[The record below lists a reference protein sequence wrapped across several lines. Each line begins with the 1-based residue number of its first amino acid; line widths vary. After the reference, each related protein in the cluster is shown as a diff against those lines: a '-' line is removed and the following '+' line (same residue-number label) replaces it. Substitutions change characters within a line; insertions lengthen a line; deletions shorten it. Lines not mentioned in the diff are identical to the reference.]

1 MQMRLTTVVLTLLVA
16 STTFRPGL
24 QSQATPAA
32 QTPILGNLVQGTYSN
47 TILGIKFELPADWQ
61 IDNLDESEDL
71 SRHFPR
77 RMHLRFKS
85 NEDWIILSAS
95 PIEPDEKLQHV
106 FRISLMGAK
115 DGGGF
120 HAVGEQTKEIRDGY
134 EVLGQKLTRRLSS
147 GPAIG
152 VYRAFFS
159 RGYYIS
165 VLHFGPPSTEEG
177 RERIVK
183 NLHILSDDSR

>member
-1 MQMRLTTVVLTLLVA
+1 
-16 STTFRPGL
+16 
-24 QSQATPAA
+24 
-32 QTPILGNLVQGTYSN
+32 LGNLVQGTYTN
-47 TILGIKFELPADWQ
+47 TVLGLKLELPTGWQ
-61 IDNLDESEDL
+61 IDNPGESEDL

-115 DGGGF
+115 DGRGF
-120 HAVGEQTKEIRDGY
+120 QTVGKQTKEVRDGY
-134 EVLGQKLTRRLSS
+134 EVLSQKLTRRLSS

-159 RGYYIS
+159 RGYYVS
-165 VLHFGPPSTEEG
+165 VLLFGPPSKEG
-177 RERIVK
+177 GRVEIVK

>member
-1 MQMRLTTVVLTLLVA
+1 MRLTTVALILVA
-16 STTFRPGL
+16 ASTSFRPSP
-24 QSQATPAA
+24 QSQPTSVQPA
-32 QTPILGNLVQGTYSN
+32 ILGNLVQGTYSN
-47 TILGIKFELPADWQ
+47 TVLGVKFELSTDWQ
-61 IDNLDESEDL
+61 IDNPGESEDL

-120 HAVGEQTKEIRDGY
+120 HAVGEQTKEIRDGC
-134 EVLGQKLTRRLSS
+134 EVLSQKLTRGLSS

-152 VYRAFFS
+152 VYRGFFS
-159 RGYYIS
+159 RGYYLS
-165 VLHFGPPSTEEG
+165 VLHFGPLSTEEG
-177 RERIVK
+177 REGIVK

>member
-1 MQMRLTTVVLTLLVA
+1 MIDLRLVSSALRREWRMRLTTVPLILVA
-16 STTFRPGL
+16 ASTSFRPSP
-24 QSQATPAA
+24 QSQPTSVQPA
-32 QTPILGNLVQGTYSN
+32 ILGNLVQGTYSN
-47 TILGIKFELPADWQ
+47 TVLGVKFELPADWQ

-115 DGGGF
+115 DGGVASTRSASKRKKSGT
-120 HAVGEQTKEIRDGY
+120 GTKC
-134 EVLGQKLTRRLSS
+134 L
-147 GPAIG
+147 A
-152 VYRAFFS
+152 
-159 RGYYIS
+159 
-165 VLHFGPPSTEEG
+165 
-177 RERIVK
+177 K
-183 NLHILSDDSR
+183 N